1 MDVVASMSNDSREML
16 WIDDTSGGQTI
27 SLINGCAI
35 GSFDFKTDPY
45 LPDSVYVKA
54 GNFIAFNDKYNRTRL
69 YTIMTVEGD
78 DELDVH
84 CEDIGLDLINEMANA
99 WNFETDQTLDFYL
112 NQVFG
117 NSSWKVVYEA
127 SGLSTQTRHLKFD
140 NNTDTKLSRLE
151 SIMSGFGF
159 EGDFQITMEYM
170 SVKTMEFHVYKTL
183 SNKTEYDISKIYID
197 SINLI
202 SLNRSESI
210 DDLYTAVLPT
220 GGQVAGKALDIS
232 SVEYDDGQF
241 WTTKGD
247 NKLYDR
253 LAAQKWSRFAG
264 TSAQD
269 KTKDPAY
276 IYGHYSS
283 NTTAVGTL
291 FDEALANLKEHHDVK
306 LAYEAKLLDLD
317 SDLGDWIKI
326 VDHAKQQDVYLKAR
340 IQEVTNHYT
349 VSGEDEGKLANYKL
363 LSTANGDTIRNLLNQ
378 IQEKVSKVTVSD
390 LYFTIS
396 DQGSYAPIN
405 AEWSVNQ
412 PDIPEGK
419 FLWIKT
425 VDKYSDGTERVT
437 YTVTKNKID
446 YHGPA
451 TVVSRVTVYF
461 LSTSQ
466 YSALKEDGSAPE
478 KSDWTTE
485 QPAYKDGRYFWK
497 REIVTWSDG
506 TVDYTF
512 ETYDQQ
518 MTEAY
523 KKLADANKDILNI
536 QDQVDGLIES
546 WSADPV
552 PTLTNYPANEW
563 ATDTVKKNH
572 IGDLYYDKSNKCY
585 RFMQNGDGSF
595 VWKLIADTDV
605 TKAIADAQKAL
616 DATDQSVTSLTT
628 EYYASTSAT
637 ELEGGSWSED
647 RPAWTE
653 TNYIWSRT
661 KTTTKAGIITYSNP
675 SCIQGN
681 SGTNG
686 KDGISPTVNISKT
699 DGSTTI
705 TITDKN
711 GIHSQVVKDGINGT
725 PGATGADGKTSY
737 FHVKYSNDGGKTF
750 TPNNGE
756 EVGTYIGTYSDFKIE
771 DSTSV
776 SAYTWAKIKGE
787 QGERGLQGI
796 RGEQG
801 IPGKDGSN
809 GANGKTSYFHIKYS
823 SVANPTS
830 SSQMTETPNIYIG
843 TYVDYVEADSSDP
856 SKYTWSRFQGV
867 QGDKGEKGI
876 PGIDGTNGK
885 TSYLHIAY
893 ADSADGKTGFD
904 VSNSTN
910 KLYIGQY
917 TDFNPTDS
925 TDHTKYSWT
934 KIKGDKGD
942 TGAKGETGTTGNLWV
957 NPAFDADKP
966 QITSIVNGVK
976 APNGSNVNICKARDH
991 YNDDTAFAVMPRHK
1005 YRIVMHR
1012 KKIQGAKDLYAGI
1025 WYTQQTSGNPWDS
1038 YVSRIKVTALTDGWE
1053 EAIYEFICPDSKSKG
1068 CVFLQIDQGSA
1079 EENPTIWY
1087 VSNLMCIDI
1096 TGLQG
1101 ANGQNGSPGR
1111 GVKSTE
1117 VTYQIWSNGTSTP
1130 NGTWSTS
1137 VPDTTADKPY
1147 LWTRTVIT
1155 YTDNTK
1161 STSYSVGSTLK
1172 GVNVGGRNLAKW
1184 TSTGEH
1190 WEKTSFD
1197 KNTRTFTRENTGT
1210 DENYIGLYNKT
1221 SLLPSNTY
1229 TLSATIWSNGNVV
1242 SCDMFVY
1249 NEQITSVMQKAISG
1263 SELTT
1268 NPQRFELLFTVPN
1281 DSTGWDSATIRFDN
1295 NGTTSEGTTAILYV
1309 KDVKL
1314 ELGNIATDW
1323 TPAPEDV
1330 DEGINNAQSS
1340 ADKANTN
1347 ASNAQQSA
1355 NSANAN
1361 ASTAKK
1367 DAANANASAQQ
1378 AGDLAN
1384 TAKADAA
1391 AANTAILTALKQIA
1405 EIQANSNEAKK
1416 LASDAWNGISPIA
1429 QVVKADTQGLKV
1441 LNSKDSTNYAQMQ
1454 DVGFFIFVSN
1464 NQVAEF
1470 GINSKMRNMA
1480 IQDYLMFGSHRAETT
1495 IIKEEESTAFYWIGD
1510 VK

>member
-1 MDVVASMSNDSREML
+1 MDVVASMSNDSQEML

-27 SLINGCAI
+27 SLVNGCAI

-170 SVKTMEFHVYKTL
+170 SVKSMEFHVYKTL
-183 SNKTEYDISKIYID
+183 GNKTEYDISEIYID

-210 DDLYTAVLPT
+210 NDLYTAVLPS
-220 GGQVAGKALDIS
+220 GGTVEGKPLDIS
-232 SVEYDDGQF
+232 SIEYDDGQF

-283 NTTAVGTL
+283 NTTAIGTL

-306 LAYEAKLLDLD
+306 LSYEAKLLDLD
-317 SDLGDWIKI
+317 SDLGDWINI

-349 VSGEDEGKLANYKL
+349 ISGEDEGKLANYKL
-363 LSTANGDTIRNLLNQ
+363 LSSANGDTIRNLLNQ

-405 AEWSVNQ
+405 AEWSVHQ

-451 TVVSRVTVYF
+451 TVVSRVPVYF

-466 YSALKEDGSAPE
+466 YSALKEDGSVPE

-506 TVDYTF
+506 SIDYTF
-512 ETYDQQ
+512 ATYDQQ

-523 KKLADANKDILNI
+523 KKLADANKDILNL

-563 ATDTVKKNH
+563 TTDTAKKNH

-585 RFMQNGDGSF
+585 RFMQNSDGSF
-595 VWKLIADTDV
+595 SWKLIADTDV

-616 DATDQSVTSLTT
+616 DATDQSVTGVTT
-628 EYYASTSAT
+628 EYYASTSST
-637 ELEGGSWSED
+637 ELKGGSWSED

-661 KTTTKAGIITYSNP
+661 KTTTKAGITTYSSP

-681 SGTNG
+681 SGTDG
-686 KDGISPTVNISKT
+686 KDGISPTVAISKT

-711 GIHSQVVKDGINGT
+711 GTHSQVVKDGVNGT

-796 RGEQG
+796 QGKQGEQG

-809 GANGKTSYFHIKYS
+809 GTNGKTSYFHIKYS

-830 SSQMTETPNIYIG
+830 SSQMTETPSTYIG
-843 TYVDYVEADSSDP
+843 TYVDYTETDSSDP

-893 ADSADGKTGFD
+893 ANSADGKTGFD
-904 VSNSTN
+904 VSDSAN

-925 TDHTKYSWT
+925 TDYTKYSWT
-934 KIKGDKGD
+934 KIKGE
-942 TGAKGETGTTGNLWV
+942 TGAKGNDGTSVKITAKSVTYQASTSGTTTPTGVWVADPPTVAKGQYLWTKTVVTYSDGNSTTAYSV
-957 NPAFDADKP
+957 AY
-966 QITSIVNGVK
+966 QGTNG
-976 APNGSNVNICKARDH
+976 
-991 YNDDTAFAVMPRHK
+991 T
-1005 YRIVMHR
+1005 
-1012 KKIQGAKDLYAGI
+1012 
-1025 WYTQQTSGNPWDS
+1025 
-1038 YVSRIKVTALTDGWE
+1038 
-1053 EAIYEFICPDSKSKG
+1053 
-1068 CVFLQIDQGSA
+1068 
-1079 EENPTIWY
+1079 
-1087 VSNLMCIDI
+1087 
-1096 TGLQG
+1096 
-1101 ANGQNGSPGR
+1101 NGQNGTNGI

-1117 VTYQIWSNGTSTP
+1117 VTYQIWANGTTTP
-1130 NGTWSTS
+1130 SGTWVAT

-1147 LWTRTVIT
+1147 LWTRTIIT

-1172 GVNVGGRNLAKW
+1172 GVNVGGRNLIDGSDNLNDWGWYSEKGHQYTIDYTDDYATIVVTTPGTGRQF
-1184 TSTGEH
+1184 TSYAMH
-1190 WEKTSFD
+1190 SSSVIARLKP
-1197 KNTRTFTRENTGT
+1197 NT
-1210 DENYIGLYNKT
+1210 Y
-1221 SLLPSNTY
+1221 Y
-1229 TLSATIWSNGNVV
+1229 TLSFKCEGAIDGCTVCIRRNDSNGLITNVDFIKV
-1242 SCDMFVY
+1242 
-1249 NEQITSVMQKAISG
+1249 
-1263 SELTT
+1263 T
-1268 NPQRFELLFTVPN
+1268 N
-1281 DSTGWDSATIRFDN
+1281 GIASATIHTIDSIVSDN
-1295 NGTTSEGTTAILYV
+1295 QVIYIGGLNKKGTFKFGRP
-1309 KDVKL
+1309 KL

-1330 DEGINNAQSS
+1330 D
-1340 ADKANTN
+1340 ADI
-1347 ASNAQQSA
+1347 SNAQ
-1355 NSANAN
+1355 NSANQ
-1361 ASTAKK
+1361 
-1367 DAANANASAQQ
+1367 ANANASAAKQDAANANSSAQQ
-1378 AGDLAN
+1378 AGN
-1384 TAKADAA
+1384 TANAAKKDAES
-1391 AANTAILTALKQIA
+1391 ANSAIQAALKQIA
-1405 EIQANSNEAKK
+1405 EIQTKSNEAKK
-1416 LASDAWNGISPIA
+1416 LASDAWNGVSPIA
-1429 QVVKADTQGLKV
+1429 QVVKVDDKGLKV

-1470 GINSKMRNMA
+1470 GENSKMRNIA
-1480 IQDYLMFGSHRAETT
+1480 IQDYMMFGSHRAETT

>member
-1 MDVVASMSNDSREML
+1 MIFYILNREMDVVASMSNDSQEML
-16 WIDDTSGGQTI
+16 WINDTSGGQTI
-27 SLINGCAI
+27 SLVNGCAI

-170 SVKTMEFHVYKTL
+170 SVKSMEFHVYKTL
-183 SNKTEYDISKIYID
+183 GNKTEYDISKIYID

-220 GGQVAGKALDIS
+220 GGTVEGKPLDIS
-232 SVEYDDGQF
+232 SIEYDDGQF

-306 LAYEAKLLDLD
+306 LSYEAKLLDLD
-317 SDLGDWIKI
+317 SDLGDWINI

-349 VSGEDEGKLANYKL
+349 ISGEDEGKLANYKL
-363 LSTANGDTIRNLLNQ
+363 LSSANGDTIRNLLNQ

-390 LYFTIS
+390 LYFTID

-405 AEWSVNQ
+405 AEWSANQ

-437 YTVTKNKID
+437 YTVTKNKTD

-451 TVVSRVTVYF
+451 TVVSRVPVYF

-466 YSALKEDGSAPE
+466 YSALKEDGSVPE
-478 KSDWTTE
+478 KSDWITT
-485 QPAYKDGRYFWK
+485 QPAYKDDRYFWK

-506 TVDYTF
+506 SVDYTF
-512 ETYDQQ
+512 ATYDQQ

-523 KKLADANKDILNI
+523 KKLADANKDILNL

-563 ATDTVKKNH
+563 TTDTAKKNH

-585 RFMQNGDGSF
+585 RFMQNSDGSF
-595 VWKLIADTDV
+595 SWKLIADTDV

-616 DATDQSVTSLTT
+616 DATDQSVTGVTT
-628 EYYASTSAT
+628 EYYASTSST
-637 ELEGGSWSED
+637 ELKGGSWSED

-661 KTTTKAGIITYSNP
+661 KTTTKAGITTYSSP

-681 SGTNG
+681 SGTDG
-686 KDGISPTVNISKT
+686 KDGISPTVAISKT

-711 GIHSQVVKDGINGT
+711 GTHSQTVKDGVNGT

-796 RGEQG
+796 QGKQGEQG

-830 SSQMTETPNIYIG
+830 SSQMTETPSTYIG
-843 TYVDYVEADSSDP
+843 TYVDYTEADSSDP
-856 SKYTWSRFQGV
+856 SKYTWSRFQGL
-867 QGDKGEKGI
+867 QGDKGI
-876 PGIDGTNGK
+876 PGTDGTNGK

-893 ADSADGKTGFD
+893 ANSADGKTGFD
-904 VSNSTN
+904 VSNSAN

-925 TDHTKYSWT
+925 TDYTKYSWT
-934 KIKGDKGD
+934 KIQGPQGVKGADGTSVKITAKSVTYQASTSGTTTP
-942 TGAKGETGTTGNLWV
+942 TGTWVANPPTVAKGQYLWTKTVVTYSDGNSTTAYSVAYQGTN
-957 NPAFDADKP
+957 
-966 QITSIVNGVK
+966 
-976 APNGSNVNICKARDH
+976 
-991 YNDDTAFAVMPRHK
+991 
-1005 YRIVMHR
+1005 
-1012 KKIQGAKDLYAGI
+1012 
-1025 WYTQQTSGNPWDS
+1025 
-1038 YVSRIKVTALTDGWE
+1038 
-1053 EAIYEFICPDSKSKG
+1053 
-1068 CVFLQIDQGSA
+1068 
-1079 EENPTIWY
+1079 
-1087 VSNLMCIDI
+1087 
-1096 TGLQG
+1096 G
-1101 ANGQNGSPGR
+1101 ANGQNGTNGR
-1111 GVKSTE
+1111 GIKSTE
-1117 VTYQIWSNGTSTP
+1117 VTYQAWTDGTSTP
-1130 NGTWSTS
+1130 NGAWVTT
-1137 VPDTTADKPY
+1137 VPDTTADNPY
-1147 LWTRTVIT
+1147 LWTRTIIT

-1172 GVNVGGRNLAKW
+1172 GVNVGGRNLLLNSRNPKDGEYYIVANSGLSPTGNLFKNCTIFSCKNAWNSLRVYFNKHVTERNVVHVGDKLTYSIYAK
-1184 TSTGEH
+1184 TDNNSVINIMMFNRTFDDTTGQFNFDSQVRSFPLTKE
-1190 WEKTSFD
+1190 WAQYSITFTVTDSILKTSG
-1197 KNTRTFTRENTGT
+1197 TGM
-1210 DENYIGLYNKT
+1210 
-1221 SLLPSNTY
+1221 TY
-1229 TLSATIWSNGNVV
+1229 FG
-1242 SCDMFVY
+1242 F
-1249 NEQITSVMQKAISG
+1249 EITSNAESG
-1263 SELTT
+1263 K
-1268 NPQRFELLFTVPN
+1268 
-1281 DSTGWDSATIRFDN
+1281 
-1295 NGTTSEGTTAILYV
+1295 YV
-1309 KDVKL
+1309 YFACPKL

-1330 DEGINNAQSS
+1330 D
-1340 ADKANTN
+1340 ADI
-1347 ASNAQQSA
+1347 SNAQ
-1355 NSANAN
+1355 NSANQ
-1361 ASTAKK
+1361 
-1367 DAANANASAQQ
+1367 ANANASAAKQDAANANSSAQQ
-1378 AGDLAN
+1378 AGN
-1384 TAKADAA
+1384 TANAAKKDAES
-1391 AANTAILTALKQIA
+1391 ANSAIQAALKQIA
-1405 EIQANSNEAKK
+1405 EIQTKSNEAKK
-1416 LASDAWNGISPIA
+1416 LASDAWNGVSPIA
-1429 QVVKADTQGLKV
+1429 QVVKVDDKGLKV

-1470 GINSKMRNMA
+1470 GENSKMRNIA
-1480 IQDYLMFGSHRAETT
+1480 IQDYMMFGSHRAETT